1 MDGTGQKIGCWS
13 SRYSADTPVGV
24 QKYLAWVKV
33 FQNVFS
39 VVKGITY
46 KHIMME
52 MELSTLRRQLDSFE
66 KTFASHPR
74 GLNSKTN
81 VRESKYLTHSGV
93 LTPLE
98 VVLRVTGAPC
108 KQDGDNQLIR

>member
-1 MDGTGQKIGCWS
+1 MELARKLVVDPPDT
-13 SRYSADTPVGV
+13 SADTPVGV
-24 QKYLAWVKV
+24 QKYLAWV

-39 VVKGITY
+39 VAKGITY

-52 MELSTLRRQLDSFE
+52 MELSTLGRQLDSFLFE

-108 KQDGDNQLIR
+108 KQDEDNQLIR